1 MSKLSVLSENAAKT
15 MSSRE
20 ISELT
25 GKRHDHVYYD
35 ITKMLNELGA
45 HAPDYAGTYNTTQ
58 GNTYPLYN
66 LPRRECDILISGYSI
81 KYRAAIVDR
90 WQELE
95 GAPVQLNDHTVA
107 AYLAER
113 EKYVLMIEAEAA
125 RIRSTLFP
133 LVSELNPS
141 VIAIEQDL
149 QSQRIEQVKEVIA
162 RRKERGATRITLT
175 QLRDGVKNLKVFTGQ
190 KKLITYLKNEVI
202 PELVTGGQIT
212 VYDKLLY
219 LN

>member
-1 MSKLSVLSENAAKT
+1 MSKLSTVNSAGQAT
-15 MSSRE
+15 MSSQD
-20 ISELT
+20 ISELI
-25 GKRHDHVYYD
+25 GSRHDSVKRTVERL
-35 ITKMLNELGA
+35 IERGTIQLPPLVEVRNNLGQMVSEYKINKRDSYVVVA
-45 HAPDYAGTYNTTQ
+45 QLSPEFTAK
-58 GNTYPLYN
+58 L
-66 LPRRECDILISGYSI
+66 
-81 KYRAAIVDR
+81 VDR

-133 LVSELNPS
+133 LISEVNPS
-141 VIAIEQDL
+141 AIAIEQDL
-149 QSQRIEQVKEVIA
+149 HSQRIEQVKEVIA

-175 QLRDGVKNLKVFTGQ
+175 QLRDSVKNLKVFTGQ
-190 KKLITYLKNEVI
+190 KKLSTYLKNEVI

>member
-1 MSKLSVLSENAAKT
+1 
-15 MSSRE
+15 MSSHE
-20 ISELT
+20 ISELI
-25 GKRHDHVYYD
+25 GSRHDSVKRTVARL
-35 ITKMLNELGA
+35 IERGTIQLTPLVEVRNNLGQMVSEYKINKRDSYVVVA
-45 HAPDYAGTYNTTQ
+45 QLSPEFTAK
-58 GNTYPLYN
+58 L
-66 LPRRECDILISGYSI
+66 
-81 KYRAAIVDR
+81 VDR

-190 KKLITYLKNEVI
+190 KKLSTYLKNEVI